1 MLTLNIDYRDHSWH
15 SKANK
20 DKQRPLL
27 ITKQR
32 NEETINWLKILEICV
47 APSIP
52 SPAVLS
58 QLLPSRRWGL
68 KIVAAAWPASVS
80 CGTALATVAPGAGKM
95 QLGKISLQ
103 MLLRWVMKNKIKK
116 NMYKRL
122 RNGSSPPKEPC
133 AGSPKDKLV
142 GQTVLMIN
150 IK

>member
-1 MLTLNIDYRDHSWH
+1 MQTLDSDYRDHSWH
-15 SKANK
+15 SNK
-20 DKQRPLL
+20 DKQRPLS

-95 QLGKISLQ
+95 QLGKIIFTNVGQ
-103 MLLRWVMKNKIKK
+103 IGNEDQE
-116 NMYKRL
+116 
-122 RNGSSPPKEPC
+122 NGSSPRKEPC
-133 AGSPKDKLV
+133 AGSPKNKLV

>member
-1 MLTLNIDYRDHSWH
+1 MQTLNIDYRDHSWH

-20 DKQRPLL
+20 DKQRPLS

-68 KIVAAAWPASVS
+68 KIVVAAWSASVS
-80 CGTALATVAPGAGKM
+80 CGTALATVAPGAGKQ
-95 QLGKISLQ
+95 QLGKIISSNIAQIGHEDQEKWQLTPQ
-103 MLLRWVMKNKIKK
+103 GTLRWASQEQACWSDGPDDQYRCGDYI
-116 NMYKRL
+116 
-122 RNGSSPPKEPC
+122 C
-133 AGSPKDKLV
+133 
-142 GQTVLMIN
+142 I
-150 IK
+150 

>member
-58 QLLPSRRWGL
+58 QLLPTRRWGL
-68 KIVAAAWPASVS
+68 EIVVV
-80 CGTALATVAPGAGKM
+80 ATFMVTP
-95 QLGKISLQ
+95 L
-103 MLLRWVMKNKIKK
+103 
-116 NMYKRL
+116 
-122 RNGSSPPKEPC
+122 NGVRVE
-133 AGSPKDKLV
+133 GS
-142 GQTVLMIN
+142 
-150 IK
+150 

>member
-1 MLTLNIDYRDHSWH
+1 MTFLSSARSNIDHIDHSWH
-15 SKANK
+15 SNANK
-20 DKQRPLL
+20 DEQRPLS

-58 QLLPSRRWGL
+58 QLLASRRWGL
-68 KIVAAAWPASVS
+68 KIVVAAWPASVS
-80 CGTALATVAPGAGKM
+80 CGTALATAAPGA
-95 QLGKISLQ
+95 IIVTNVAQ
-103 MLLRWVMKNKIKK
+103 MGHEDQE

-122 RNGSSPPKEPC
+122 DGSLPPKEHC
-133 AGSPKDKLV
+133 AGSPENKLV
-142 GQTVLMIN
+142 GQTVLMIK

>member
-1 MLTLNIDYRDHSWH
+1 MFTLNIDHRDHSCH

-20 DKQRPLL
+20 DKHRPLS

-58 QLLPSRRWGL
+58 QLLASRRWGL
-68 KIVAAAWPASVS
+68 KIVVAAAWPASVS

-95 QLGKISLQ
+95 QLGKIIFTNVAQ
-103 MLLRWVMKNKIKK
+103 MGHEDQEKYVKK
-116 NMYKRL
+116 K
-122 RNGSSPPKEPC
+122 
-133 AGSPKDKLV
+133 V
-142 GQTVLMIN
+142 V
-150 IK
+150 